1 MSRWVWLCGIPSI
14 RPGLRWASTSPVG
27 APLLPPLV
35 EIACDESGSEGE
47 HLIGGNTDVFAHAS
61 VNLSIDTSADCVREI
76 RARIGSPALE
86 YKANHL
92 LREKHRG
99 TLEWFLGP
107 SSPLAGHAAVHLV
120 DKTYLLLCHLTGDNQ
135 QAAALYR
142 DGPRTYGTA
151 QWQAFLSATNDRL
164 RANPDRPSLDPQIPA
179 IARAVDI
186 WSAGGSPVDVIH
198 DEQPVITEDRIVEL
212 KELLNGR
219 LASLRLVDSRDD
231 ARVQVA
237 DFLAGIARKIASEE
251 RGGRADAA
259 LTALLRP
266 YVDPGS
272 LWVSGGWPGPGGRG
286 SA

>member
-1 MSRWVWLCGIPSI
+1 MN
-14 RPGLRWASTSPVG
+14 ASYITDM
-27 APLLPPLV
+27 PPPV

-61 VNLSIDTSADCVREI
+61 VNLSIDTAAACVREI

-92 LREKHRG
+92 LREKHRP

-107 SSPLAGHAAVHLV
+107 RGPLPGHAVVYLV
-120 DKTYLLLCHLTGDNQ
+120 DKTYLLLCKLTGDER
-135 QAAALYR
+135 QAAVLYR
-142 DGPRTYGTA
+142 DGPLTHGPE
-151 QWQAFLSATNDRL
+151 QWQAYLSATNDRL
-164 RANPDRPSLDPQIPA
+164 REGPSRALDPQIPA
-179 IARAVDI
+179 IARAVEL
-186 WSAGGSPVDVIH
+186 WSAGGNPVEVIH

-219 LASLRLVDSRDD
+219 LAGLRLVDSRDD

-237 DFLAGIARKIASEE
+237 DFLAGVARKISSEE
-251 RGGRADAA
+251 LGGRGDAA

-266 YVDPGS
+266 YIDPGS
-272 LWVSGGWPGPGGRG
+272 LWVKGGRPGPGGRG